1 MELFKKSVVIGVS
14 VTPEIGLEVAQ
25 IDFNAGMVLKYAS
38 RPLEYDINRREI
50 ADLDLFKETLQ
61 DIFLEL
67 QIPKNAEIVLNIPT
81 VIFRVNDYPAAL
93 GEMEITNA
101 IDEELIENP
110 LFNNSEPA
118 VSATLLPNSSIQFN
132 KVAYTA
138 AQKSMLIEVVMS
150 IKDLGYKI
158 LAIDTSVNSVL
169 NALIYKDRVNV
180 APETSWVLLEVDNFC
195 CRVMPMIGRN
205 YVDAFEEKLSIGA
218 VLGDAENY
226 ATVVGA
232 VAPLLKNLPSK
243 YLCVVS
249 KTNII
254 SAEVLASKLQY
265 GAPIIHQ
272 EANEFSKEAFLE
284 LAPGVDPDVANKV
297 SLDIIGAAIYRD
309 FAQFTSAHFN
319 LYNKTLG
326 EIFLMDQPLEIS
338 FAGRTIQLSIENL
351 IKFFVCIAVPLIL
364 VVTGVIIF
372 LTTQINGLKAQ
383 NADLEKQIASAEKFL
398 EDNKEVSSSMF
409 DEGYEIKMGLTQNK
423 NIYSYFTIIGTEIP
437 SKLWLTHLKLSDKVT
452 IEGQADNLESVYA
465 FFRNIKDYN
474 PNSDVKLQK
483 LGLASSVKS
492 TPQELNDTDADF
504 DTDSILT
511 SLNADF
517 YEFKISNEPEINK
530 DNLKKNEK
538 KSADSGLPDLEI
550 IK

>member
-1 MELFKKSVVIGVS
+1 
-14 VTPEIGLEVAQ
+14 
-25 IDFNAGMVLKYAS
+25 
-38 RPLEYDINRREI
+38 
-50 ADLDLFKETLQ
+50 
-61 DIFLEL
+61 
-67 QIPKNAEIVLNIPT
+67 
-81 VIFRVNDYPAAL
+81 
-93 GEMEITNA
+93 
-101 IDEELIENP
+101 
-110 LFNNSEPA
+110 
-118 VSATLLPNSSIQFN
+118 
-132 KVAYTA
+132 
-138 AQKSMLIEVVMS
+138 
-150 IKDLGYKI
+150 
-158 LAIDTSVNSVL
+158 
-169 NALIYKDRVNV
+169 
-180 APETSWVLLEVDNFC
+180 
-195 CRVMPMIGRN
+195 
-205 YVDAFEEKLSIGA
+205 
-218 VLGDAENY
+218 
-226 ATVVGA
+226 
-232 VAPLLKNLPSK
+232 
-243 YLCVVS
+243 
-249 KTNII
+249 
-254 SAEVLASKLQY
+254 
-265 GAPIIHQ
+265 
-272 EANEFSKEAFLE
+272 
-284 LAPGVDPDVANKV
+284 
-297 SLDIIGAAIYRD
+297 
-309 FAQFTSAHFN
+309 
-319 LYNKTLG
+319 
-326 EIFLMDQPLEIS
+326 MDQPLEIS

-372 LTTQINGLKAQ
+372 LTTQINGFKAQ

-511 SLNADF
+511 SLNEDF

-538 KSADSGLPDLEI
+538 KSADSGLPDLET